1 MNEINVEQTVLRV
14 NEIFYSLQGEG
25 ARAGLPTF
33 FVRLAGC
40 NLNCSFCDTEWN
52 SYTEMTVLEVLHRI
66 EQIQSGLQVR
76 CKTITWTGGEPTLQL
91 TERIVEYFKMLGYE
105 EDGYYQAIESNGTQK
120 IPRGIDYVTISPKKG
135 WQSLRSIH
143 QSVNEIRFPVHI
155 ATWEDDITTIPPIE
169 FLPVAD
175 HYCLSPV
182 FLGPERNELNQ
193 ISLQK
198 CVDYILKVDPRWRLS
213 VQQHKFWK
221 IR

>member
-33 FVRLAGC
+33 FIRLAGC

-66 EQIQSGLQVR
+66 EQIQSGLQVK

-91 TERIVEYFKMLGYE
+91 TEPIVEYFKML
-105 EDGYYQAIESNGTQK
+105 GYYQAIESNGTGP
-120 IPRGIDYVTISPKKG
+120 IPSNLDYITISPKKG
-135 WQSLRSIH
+135 WEGLKSMNAAVS
-143 QSVNEIRFPVHI
+143 EIRFPI
-155 ATWEDDITTIPPIE
+155 NMLSWDDTILTIPPIE

-182 FLGPERNELNQ
+182 FLGLERNEFNQ